1 MNVRV
6 RIPGQL
12 YSYTG
17 GQSQLDA
24 EGGTLGAVLD
34 DLDRQH
40 PGLRFRVVDE
50 HGAIRPHVRFFVN
63 REVVRSLSTPLGP
76 GDEVVLVGALSGG

>member
-1 MNVRV
+1 MV
-6 RIPGQL
+6 IPGQL

-17 GQSQLDA
+17 GQSQLEA
-24 EGGTLGAVLD
+24 EGATLGEVLD
-34 DLDRQH
+34 DIDRRF

-63 REVVRSLSTPLGP
+63 RNGARTLACTLVD
-76 GDEVVLVGALSGG
+76 GDELLIVGALSGG